1 MTGIRRQE
9 VNFAGRRTPR
19 WYGWGGL
26 MLVALLAA
34 DAAVTYTRNA
44 ARAATA
50 SADAHAPL
58 ARPAAV
64 VPPAEQ
70 RRRQNVLED
79 AQKLATRLATPWDGL
94 FNAIER
100 SGGNG
105 VQVQAIRPNAGSR
118 QIVIAAEARELTA
131 MLNFLTRL
139 AREPMLVR
147 PYIQAQEEKPGG
159 GAFALQFVVVAD
171 WRQEPVK

>member
-1 MTGIRRQE
+1 MRRQV
-9 VNFAGRRTPR
+9 VNFAAQRTPR

-26 MLVALLAA
+26 LLVALLAA
-34 DAAVTYTRNA
+34 DAVHTYTRA
-44 ARAATA
+44 ARTVAANA
-50 SADAHAPL
+50 EAHAPV
-58 ARPAAV
+58 ARPATLMA
-64 VPPAEQ
+64 PAEQ
-70 RRRQNVLED
+70 RRRQTMFED

-139 AREPMLVR
+139 AREPVLVK

-159 GAFALQFVVVAD
+159 GGFALQFVVVAE
-171 WRQEPVK
+171 WRQEPAK

>member
-1 MTGIRRQE
+1 MSGMRRQE
-9 VNFAGRRTPR
+9 FNFAARRTPR
-19 WYGWGGL
+19 WYGWGAL
-26 MLVALLAA
+26 MLVALLGA

-44 ARAATA
+44 ARAAAA
-50 SADAHAPL
+50 SAP
-58 ARPAAV
+58 PAKPVVAV

-70 RRRQNVLED
+70 RRRQTVLED

-100 SGGNG
+100 AGGNG

-139 AREPMLVR
+139 AGEPMLVR
-147 PYIQAQEEKPGG
+147 PYIQAQEERPGG

-171 WRQEPVK
+171 WRQELVK